1 MKAFKSV
8 LIALCLCLPLVSW
21 ASSVYVHS
29 AKARLMAEPNF
40 GATIVVTLAKGDE
53 LELLEAQQRWAKV
66 RLKDQEGWIS
76 TLLIKEQPPLDL
88 ISVIG
93 SEAISLE
100 GEARLRASDVATAG
114 ATRGL
119 TEGEALTGDE
129 VSDYDELLEL
139 EQQQVSDEEVQD
151 FSESI
156 Q

>member
-1 MKAFKSV
+1 MNITKFA
-8 LIALCLCLPLVSW
+8 LITLCLCVPISSW

-29 AKARLMAEPNF
+29 TKARLMTEPSF
-40 GATIVVTLAKGDE
+40 GATIVLTLAKGDE
-53 LELLEAQQRWAKV
+53 LEMLEAEQRWAKV
-66 RLKDQEGWIS
+66 RINGQEGWIS
-76 TLLIKEQPPLDL
+76 TLLIKEQPPMDI

-93 SEAISLE
+93 AEDISIK

-129 VSDYDELLEL
+129 NSDYEELLEL
-139 EQQQVSDEEVQD
+139 EQQQISADEVEQ
-151 FSESI
+151 FSQSI

>member
-1 MKAFKSV
+1 MKAFRSV

-21 ASSVYVHS
+21 ASTVYVHS
-29 AKARLMAEPNF
+29 AKARLMAEPSF
-40 GATIVVTLAKGDE
+40 SAGIILTLAKGDR

-66 RLKDQEGWIS
+66 RLNDQEGWIS
-76 TLLIKEQPPLDL
+76 TLLIKEQPPIDV

-119 TEGEALTGDE
+119 TEGEALTGDKA
-129 VSDYDELLEL
+129 SDFDELLEL
-139 EQQQVSDEEVQD
+139 EQQQISDEEVQQ

>member
-1 MKAFKSV
+1 
-8 LIALCLCLPLVSW
+8 
-21 ASSVYVHS
+21 
-29 AKARLMAEPNF
+29 MAEPNF

-53 LELLEAQQRWAKV
+53 LELLEARQRWAKV
-66 RLKDQEGWIS
+66 RLKAQEGWIS
-76 TLLIKEQPPLDL
+76 TLLIKEQPPLEV

-119 TEGEALTGDE
+119 TEGEALTDDKA
-129 VSDYDELLEL
+129 SDFDELLEL
-139 EQQQVSDEEVQD
+139 EQQQISDEEVQE

>member
-1 MKAFKSV
+1 MKAFRSV
-8 LIALCLCLPLVSW
+8 LIALCLCLPVVSW

-29 AKARLMAEPNF
+29 IKARLMAEPNF

-53 LELLEAQQRWAKV
+53 LELLEARQRWAKV
-66 RLKDQEGWIS
+66 RLKAQEGWIS
-76 TLLIKEQPPLDL
+76 TLLIKEQPPLEV

-119 TEGEALTGDE
+119 TEGEALTDDKA
-129 VSDYDELLEL
+129 SDFDELLEL
-139 EQQQVSDEEVQD
+139 EQQQISDEEVQE